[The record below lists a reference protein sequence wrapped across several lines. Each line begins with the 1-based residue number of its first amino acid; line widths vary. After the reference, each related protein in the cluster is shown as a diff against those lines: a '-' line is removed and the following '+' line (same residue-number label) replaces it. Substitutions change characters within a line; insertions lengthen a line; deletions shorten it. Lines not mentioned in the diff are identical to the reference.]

1 MNIEKKNV
9 KDLLPAD
16 YNPRKDLKPG
26 DPEYEK
32 LKRSIEQFGY
42 VEPVIWNEKTGR
54 VVGGHQRLKVLTDMG
69 ITEVDVVV
77 VDMDTEKEKALN
89 IALNKI
95 SGEWDTEKL
104 ALVIADLQG
113 TDFDVSLTGFD
124 PEELEDLFRDDVKG
138 GVKEDDFDVEAE
150 LKKPTFSK
158 AGDLWMLGEHRLFC
172 GDSAKPET
180 FDLLMNGKK
189 ANVDMIVRPV
199 LTNGT
204 MGGDITLVDDEGI
217 KEYRKVGV
225 KKRE

>member
-1 MNIEKKNV
+1 M
-9 KDLLPAD
+9 
-16 YNPRKDLKPG
+16 
-26 DPEYEK
+26 
-32 LKRSIEQFGY
+32 
-42 VEPVIWNEKTGR
+42 
-54 VVGGHQRLKVLTDMG
+54 VGGHQRLKVLTDMG

-158 AGDLWMLGEHRLFC
+158 AGDLWMLGEHRLK
-172 GDSAKPET
+172 SPPSP
-180 FDLLMNGKK
+180 
-189 ANVDMIVRPV
+189 RPV
-199 LTNGT
+199 TSGCSASTAFSVGT
-204 MGGDITLVDDEGI
+204 PRSLKPSTF
-217 KEYRKVGV
+217 
-225 KKRE
+225 